1 MFTMS
6 VKNQTIEPK
15 CAPKIEPKCVH
26 FEYKSTYMYLSK
38 GSVKKKMTVGKFKNT
53 AA

>member
-26 FEYKSTYMYLSK
+26 FEYKITYVPVLRISDLVLSK
-38 GSVKKKMTVGKFKNT
+38 
-53 AA
+53 